1 MKITHTVVA
10 TGHYINIHTG
20 TQELTIRTE
29 HGTAQE
35 LLDEA
40 REMLTKARRLLR
52 SVNIIATAALQL
64 AQEGEQNA
72 T

>member
-10 TGHYINIHTG
+10 TGHYINIHKG

-40 REMLTKARRLLR
+40 REMLTKAPAGSTEFMLF
-52 SVNIIATAALQL
+52 VTATPHPI
-64 AQEGEQNA
+64 
-72 T
+72 TF